1 MTELTETPMPGF
13 GIRWGMSTRAG
24 RALAVISHQTGR
36 RDFVVYDR
44 DDPDAAAA
52 SLELTEDEAHT
63 VAELL
68 GGSRIVERLEDLAM
82 QVEGLAIE
90 WLKVGSESSIAGQ
103 RLDESQ
109 VRTRT
114 GASIVAL
121 VRDGTAIPSPG
132 ADDVVR
138 GGDTAVI
145 VGDREST
152 ARLAALLDA
161 RDPGSE

>member
-1 MTELTETPMPGF
+1 MAELTETPMPGF

-24 RALAVISHQTGR
+24 RSLAVISHQTGR
-36 RDFVVYDR
+36 RDLVVYDR
-44 DDPDAAAA
+44 EDPDAAAA
-52 SLELTEDEAHT
+52 AVELSEDEAHT

-68 GGSRIVERLEDLAM
+68 GGSRIVERLDDLAM

-90 WLKVGSESSIAGQ
+90 WLKVGSASSIAGQ
-103 RLDESQ
+103 PLSESQ

-132 ADDVVR
+132 ADDVVVA
-138 GGDTAVI
+138 GDTAVI
-145 VGDREST
+145 VGDRQS
-152 ARLAALLDA
+152 ASKLAALLDA

>member
-24 RALAVISHQTGR
+24 RSLAVISHQTGR
-36 RDFVVYDR
+36 RDLVVYDR

-52 SLELTEDEAHT
+52 SLELSEDEAHT

-90 WLKVGSESSIAGQ
+90 WLKVGSASSIAGQ
-103 RLDESQ
+103 SLAESQ
-109 VRTRT
+109 IRTRT

-132 ADDVVR
+132 ADDVVLP
-138 GGDTAVI
+138 GDTAVI
-145 VGDREST
+145 VGDRES
-152 ARLAALLDA
+152 AAKLAALLDA
-161 RDPGSE
+161 RDPGGE